1 MPSIKSRAFWPA
13 LLVLLLADCAS
24 KRAAETYLGPYPRP
38 VLGEVVQLHL
48 AYNRGA
54 ATGWSFGN
62 YSRPILSVLAAL
74 AVIALV
80 RLYRA
85 APARDW
91 RLGAATALVIAGAI
105 GNLLDRLRSPLGVVD
120 FIDVGVGSLRFWT
133 FNVADVGVTLGA
145 AALAL
150 ILWRR
155 DGSLAPRA
163 PDGAA

>member
-1 MPSIKSRAFWPA
+1 MPSVKSRAFWPA

-54 ATGWSFGN
+54 ATGWDFGSH
-62 YSRPILSVLAAL
+62 SRPILSILAVL
-74 AVIALV
+74 AVIALA

-85 APARDW
+85 ASARDW
-91 RLGAATALVIAGAI
+91 RLGAATALIIAGAL

-120 FIDVGVGSLRFWT
+120 FIDVGVGSLRFWI
-133 FNVADVGVTLGA
+133 FNVADIGVTLGA
-145 AALAL
+145 AALAV

-155 DGSLAPRA
+155 DCMLQPPAMRP
-163 PDGAA
+163 GA